1 MRLGA
6 LIGAR
11 LLAERV
17 HDAAG
22 CEDHILLVD
31 NTGGV
36 RGLGY
41 NRYNQACPGD
51 DSLRL
56 AAPRPLPANCFA
68 HQRVVC
74 LAAGGGCSMAITSQ
88 RESLVACAAAVLQGR
103 LEVGDAQHCAMV
115 LRTAVD
121 CDTPALASL
130 ATAAEE
136 CYRRKPAEV
145 AENCRA
151 LGVEDVEV
159 ALKALIGMR
168 DRAAT

>member
-1 MRLGA
+1 
-6 LIGAR
+6 
-11 LLAERV
+11 
-17 HDAAG
+17 
-22 CEDHILLVD
+22 
-31 NTGGV
+31 
-36 RGLGY
+36 
-41 NRYNQACPGD
+41 
-51 DSLRL
+51 
-56 AAPRPLPANCFA
+56 
-68 HQRVVC
+68 
-74 LAAGGGCSMAITSQ
+74 
-88 RESLVACAAAVLQGR
+88 
-103 LEVGDAQHCAMV
+103 MV